1 MAEFPYLRNATVRK
15 LDDMGGTGGS
25 SPTYQPGMDAS
36 TVCAYNKTRE
46 RFLSVDVGAGD
57 FSPAVLNARLPEITP
72 GSSQAL
78 WVIPCR
84 GISPTSVRVPLDLLY
99 LNANGVVLYAVDSF
113 PISQVP
119 ASSTSAASVLAL
131 PAQTIASTGTSR
143 GDQLVLCPPEEMKRR
158 LQAVAEARIEN
169 PAAGSTPSG
178 QSPAPNRPAQKPTGN
193 VLAWVD
199 HSRLAS
205 TVENPQFE
213 TAPVVETSPTTANL
227 PTVTNSPT
235 IENPPLIE
243 NPPAPEASVKPT
255 TAAAKPVAEAG
266 WQKRN
271 QAPKGWLQK
280 LLAPEPKDPRRSP
293 REELSWLGAYFFTGG
308 KPVAYGIRD
317 ISLGGAYVF
326 TEERWYP
333 GTVIRMTLID
343 RRQPT
348 PDRSFTVN
356 AKVVRAG
363 NDGVGLQFVLNG
375 DNNTRRGDSS
385 SIDSQVAGVDQE
397 QVALFLERVRYG
409 GA

>member
-25 SPTYQPGMDAS
+25 SPTHQPGADAGK
-36 TVCAYNKTRE
+36 VCAYNKTRE
-46 RFLSVDVGAGD
+46 RFLSVDVESGD
-57 FSPAVLNARLPEITP
+57 FSPAVLNVRLPEITP
-72 GSSQAL
+72 GSNQGL

-84 GISPTSVRVPLDLLY
+84 GISPTSVRVPIDLLY

-119 ASSTSAASVLAL
+119 ASSTPAASVVAL

-158 LQAVAEARIEN
+158 LQAVAEARIES
-169 PAAGSTPSG
+169 PAAGNTVSG
-178 QSPAPNRPAQKPTGN
+178 QSQAPNRPAQKPTGN
-193 VLAWVD
+193 VLPWVD
-199 HSRLAS
+199 HSRS
-205 TVENPQFE
+205 TPTVENPPFE
-213 TAPVVETSPTTANL
+213 TAPAGKTL
-227 PTVTNSPT
+227 PTGADLATVANSAAIENLSV
-235 IENPPLIE
+235 IENPPVQE
-243 NPPAPEASVKPT
+243 
-255 TAAAKPVAEAG
+255 AAAKPTAATAPAAEPG

-271 QAPKGWLQK
+271 KAPKGWLQK
-280 LLAPEPKDPRRSP
+280 LLAPEPKDPRRAP

-375 DNNTRRGDSS
+375 DENTRRGDSS
-385 SIDSQVAGVDQE
+385 SIDSQVAGVDPE
-397 QVALFLERVRYG
+397 QVALFLQRVRHG

>member
-25 SPTYQPGMDAS
+25 SPTDQPGADAS
-36 TVCAYNKTRE
+36 KVCAYNKTRE
-46 RFLSVDVGAGD
+46 RFLSVDVESGD

-84 GISPTSVRVPLDLLY
+84 GISPTSVRVPIDLLY

-119 ASSTSAASVLAL
+119 ASSTPAASVVAL

-158 LQAVAEARIEN
+158 LQAVAEARIES
-169 PAAGSTPSG
+169 PAAGSNVSG
-178 QSPAPNRPAQKPTGN
+178 QNPTPNRPGQKPTGN
-193 VLAWVD
+193 VLPWVD
-199 HSRLAS
+199 HSRPAS
-205 TVENPQFE
+205 TVENLPFE
-213 TAPVVETSPTTANL
+213 AAPVVKAVPTTSSPAIENL
-227 PTVTNSPT
+227 PV
-235 IENPPLIE
+235 IEK
-243 NPPAPEASVKPT
+243 PPAPEATAKQ
-255 TAAAKPVAEAG
+255 TAATEPVAEPG

-271 QAPKGWLQK
+271 KAPKGWLQK
-280 LLAPEPKDPRRSP
+280 LLAPEPKDPRRAP

-375 DNNTRRGDSS
+375 DENTRRGDSS
-385 SIDSQVAGVDQE
+385 SIDSQVAGVDPE
-397 QVALFLERVRYG
+397 QVALFLQRVRHG